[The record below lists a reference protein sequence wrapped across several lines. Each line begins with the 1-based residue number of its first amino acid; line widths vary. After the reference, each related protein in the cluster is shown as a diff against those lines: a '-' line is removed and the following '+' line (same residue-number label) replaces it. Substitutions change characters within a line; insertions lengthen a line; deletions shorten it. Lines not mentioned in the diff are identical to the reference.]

1 MPLRWLVRWEHGW
14 QSRLARSAEGASL
27 TETKDR
33 YPAAWCVN
41 LHALWSV
48 GVDTTV
54 FGGLRTVPQNTS
66 PLPLAS
72 A

>member
-1 MPLRWLVRWEHGW
+1 MPLRWL
-14 QSRLARSAEGASL
+14 SRLEAKLAYSAEGTSL
-27 TETKDR
+27 TKTKDP

-41 LHALWSV
+41 LHTLWGV

-54 FGGLRTVPQNTS
+54 FGGLRTVPQSTS
-66 PLPLAS
+66 LLPPVS